1 MFNILTKKKI
11 SEATNKFLFAFLFS
25 ILIAVSAK
33 IKVPFYPVPMTMQT
47 FTILLTGIIL
57 GWRYGFLALS
67 FYILEGMLGLPV
79 FAGTPEKG
87 VGIVYIIGP
96 TGGYIFGYLLSV
108 LVAGKMFDKK
118 EYFNKKNNYFI
129 NFIKLSVAIL
139 PTYIL
144 GLIWL
149 GNVIGWN
156 KPILELG
163 LYPFLLGEFFKI
175 SILVILIP
183 KILQFKR

>member
-1 MFNILTKKKI
+1 
-11 SEATNKFLFAFLFS
+11 
-25 ILIAVSAK
+25 V
-33 IKVPFYPVPMTMQT
+33 
-47 FTILLTGIIL
+47 
-57 GWRYGFLALS
+57 
-67 FYILEGMLGLPV
+67 LGLPV

-108 LVAGKMFDKK
+108 LVAGKMFDEK

-129 NFIKLSVAIL
+129 NFIKLLIAIL

-163 LYPFLLGEFFKI
+163 LYPFVLGEFFKI
-175 SILVILIP
+175 SILIILIP
-183 KILQFKR
+183 KILKFKK